1 MSLMYEEIRG
11 KVRITAKQFIS
22 DIEVEMKKISVG
34 KLVNYL
40 LEHIEE
46 IKTVED
52 WSFSA
57 GYSKSYFTRLVR
69 AQYRRTP
76 EFILRWVR
84 LMKIAK
90 EFHQDPEKI
99 CYAVAVDTGLSD
111 DNGLCYFVKRH
122 MGITPGMLRNMM
134 TDPDHYEE
142 LLEATSRE
150 LDLPL
155 HEFPNLQPVARDKQ
169 LVA

>member
-1 MSLMYEEIRG
+1 
-11 KVRITAKQFIS
+11 
-22 DIEVEMKKISVG
+22 MKKISVG
-34 KLVNYL
+34 KLVNHL
-40 LEHIEE
+40 LEHIDE

-52 WSFSA
+52 WAASS
-57 GYSKSYFTRLVR
+57 GYSKSYFTRLVS

-76 EFILRWVR
+76 EFILRWIR
-84 LMKIAK
+84 LMKIAQ
-90 EFHQDPEKI
+90 EFHQDQNKI
-99 CYAVAVDTGLSD
+99 CYAVAVDSGLSD

-122 MGITPGMLRNMM
+122 MGITPGILRDMM
-134 TDPDHYEE
+134 HDPNQYKE

-155 HEFPNLQPVARDKQ
+155 HEFPNLKPVFRQEQ